1 MYARSQASIQMNAG
15 KAKMTYSNEFDTLSQ
30 NFAAICRELDAFS
43 QKSRQDNLTARLVYE
58 QNIIILQRCK
68 QQVETSL
75 SHLKTAENDEMS
87 RHYCDSVKKSLA
99 TFKESLKHAQMKVNS
114 ARPMPPFF
122 F

>member
-1 MYARSQASIQMNAG
+1 MADN
-15 KAKMTYSNEFDTLSQ
+15 NEVDTLSQ
-30 NFAAICRELDAFS
+30 NFAAICREFDTFS

-58 QNIIILQRCK
+58 QNITILQRCK

-75 SHLKTAENDEMS
+75 SHLKKAESDEMS
-87 RHYCDSVKKSLA
+87 RYYCDSVKKSLA
-99 TFKESLKHAQMKVNS
+99 AFKESLKHAQMKVNS